1 MKKIVHVFISFVM
14 LAMLMTACSPAPKAP
29 AATETI
35 APQPSA
41 TLEPSATPKPTA
53 APLPQG
59 DLITPQNAAQLVKIG
74 EIPSGMIFSLRWSL
88 DGSVFWVVTESG
100 ATLYNSRTL
109 ETIAA
114 YIPAAG
120 TQVLDAS
127 ADGKTLALTSDMRS
141 IALFD
146 ARANQATVS
155 FTPTA
160 SFGSVE
166 FSPDG
171 RKLLTTSQEAWEV
184 TLWDT
189 TSGQVLD
196 VLTGFETAAPIYS
209 AHFTSDGNGILWIA
223 RGTLQPMDIPSK
235 LLAQAIQHEDFIVD
249 SVVMPD
255 RRYILSAAAG
265 TVKGVFTPLVKVSA
279 WQATSTKLLTQ
290 IVVTNPISA
299 LAINP
304 SVALVAVANADKIS
318 FWQEEKEL
326 PVAEVPSGAPSVTAL
341 AFSPDGHLL
350 LAGIE
355 NGVQLWAVNPR

>member
-14 LAMLMTACSPAPKAP
+14 LAMLVTACSPAPKAP
-29 AATETI
+29 VVTETI
-35 APQPSA
+35 PPQPTA

-59 DLITPQNAAQLVKIG
+59 DLIEPQNAAQLVKIG
-74 EIPSGMIFSLRWSL
+74 EISGGMIFSLRWSL

-100 ATLYNSRTL
+100 AMLYNSRTL
-109 ETIAA
+109 ELIAT
-114 YIPAAG
+114 YSPAAG

-127 ADGKTLALTSDMRS
+127 SDGKTLALTSDMRS

-146 ARANQATVS
+146 ARANQAKVS
-155 FTPTA
+155 ITPTS

-189 TSGQVLD
+189 TSGQALD

-209 AHFTSDGNGILWIA
+209 ARFTSDGNGILWIA

-235 LLAQAIQHEDFIVD
+235 QLARAIQHEDFIVD
-249 SVVMPD
+249 AVVLFD
-255 RRYILSAAAG
+255 RRYIISAAAG
-265 TVKGVFTPLVKVSA
+265 TVKGVFTPLYKVNE
-279 WQATSTKLLTQ
+279 WKGTNTKLLTQ
-290 IVVTNPISA
+290 IVVTNPISSLA
-299 LAINP
+299 LNP
-304 SVALVAVANADKIS
+304 SALIIAVANADMIS
-318 FWQEEKEL
+318 FWEENNEH
-326 PVAEVPSGAPSVTAL
+326 PVAEISSGAPSVTSL